1 MTFLERRL
9 VILGGGA
16 IALAGA
22 VAITAQS
29 ARTNAAPMPPA
40 NQNFKSPTLAEVF
53 RDVA

>member
-22 VAITAQS
+22 VAITGQS
-29 ARTNAAPMPPA
+29 FQSNATPIPPA
-40 NQNFKSPTLAEVF
+40 NDNAKPPTLAEVF